1 MAVNFLKRVHATPKV
16 KAVKKKIAANE
27 RARKKLSGEYKR
39 VIKSESK
46 RLATQIKKQTKAKK
60 KKRR

>member
-1 MAVNFLKRVHATPKV
+1 MPKMNFLKRVHATPKV
-16 KAVKKKIAANE
+16 KAIKKKIATNE

-39 VIKSESK
+39 AIKSESK
-46 RLATQIKKQTKAKK
+46 RLAAQIKKSKPKK